1 MADHSSRNVI
11 ANRDEPIPV
20 INLPDASGLS
30 APSDQPQTPDRKS
43 SSAQDKLRSLHAS
56 ASSKVKDK
64 LASFNESKG
73 ESPKGIQD
81 RMMELYVCTPVIGHI
96 ICKSLEDLSIQTCR
110 KLHRH

>member
-20 INLPDASGLS
+20 IVLPEASGLS
-30 APSDQPQTPDRKS
+30 TPSPADRKPS
-43 SSAQDKLRSLHAS
+43 STQDKLGSLHTS

-64 LASFNESKG
+64 LASLSEPKG

-81 RMMELYVCTPVIGHI
+81 RMM
-96 ICKSLEDLSIQTCR
+96 DL
-110 KLHRH
+110 